1 MARLLS
7 LLVGAVLLFAASVP
21 AKAASEI
28 VVAIRYLQAQ
38 GTSHAHLFLYRD
50 DGKLLRKLTSDDRGQ
65 DTDPI
70 FSADG
75 ETIVFTR
82 ELSETQREYWSIAP
96 GGGGLRR
103 LEAAPDWYTAAKSS
117 PFFIGADA
125 PDTEPSPGAAPPP
138 PVVHAPDGSVE
149 LVLRT
154 VATDE
159 DDSGNGEGHGKHF
172 LLRDLKAGK
181 ETEMGKLP
189 GFLGLYDVLQLRGNE
204 TQRFLFEGEMRVTF
218 FGLHLNSTDGS
229 TVFALDLPN
238 RRLVRLS
245 PNYAA
250 PFPLPG
256 EPAFLTWTE
265 NRYVPIPRS
274 TKTANCSY
282 IERWDAQLAKI
293 RYAEPKAAAICYGA
307 SMYRAGKTPPVITIR
322 KGAE

>member
-1 MARLLS
+1 MSCALTA
-7 LLVGAVLLFAASVP
+7 LVAISSVR
-21 AKAASEI
+21 AASEI
-28 VVAIRYLQAQ
+28 VIAIRYLQAE

-50 DGKLLRKLTSDDRGQ
+50 DGKLLRRLTNDNRGQ
-65 DTDPI
+65 EIDPI

-96 GGGGLRR
+96 GGSGLRR

-125 PDTEPSPGAAPPP
+125 PDTEPSPGVEPPP
-138 PVVHAPDGSVE
+138 PVVTAPDGSVE

-159 DDSGNGEGHGKHF
+159 DDSVNGEGHGKHF
-172 LLRDLKAGK
+172 LLRDLKAGT
-181 ETEMGKLP
+181 ETEMGTLP
-189 GFLGLYDVLQLRGNE
+189 GFLGLYDVLQLRGEE
-204 TQRFLFEGEMRVTF
+204 TRRFLFEGETRVTF

-229 TVFALDLPN
+229 TVFALDLPK

-256 EPAFLTWTE
+256 EASFLTWTE
-265 NRYVPIPRS
+265 NRYVPIPHS

-282 IERWDAQLAKI
+282 IERWEAQLAKI
-293 RYAEPKAAAICYGA
+293 RYAEPKSAAICYGA
-307 SMYRAGKTPPVITIR
+307 SMYRAGKTPAVITIR